1 MASLIPGF
9 EYDVFISYRQKDN
22 KRDGW
27 VTDFVNTLRGE
38 LESTFKEDI
47 SVYFDINPHDGLL
60 ETHDVDASLK
70 TKLKCLIFIPI
81 ISRTYCDPNSFA
93 WEHEFKAFVD
103 QASDDQFGLKVILP
117 NGNVAARVLPIRI
130 HDLDVADKNA
140 CESVL
145 GGVLRGIDFIYKE
158 PGVNRP
164 LTINDDKEINLNKTR
179 YRNQINKAANAINDI
194 VLGLR
199 AVSDSVETRKSVVT
213 FEDRQ
218 TGDDN
223 GRETKRSINHKSK
236 QLQVIFLLLILG
248 VAGTVI
254 MYRVFNFGNADP
266 HHTEPEKSVAVLP
279 FVNDSPD
286 QENTYFI
293 NGIMDEILNNL
304 QKIKDFRVLSRTST
318 EQFRGMARLTV
329 PEIAEKLNVN
339 YIVEGSGQKYGNTF
353 RLRVQLI
360 SAKNEKHLWAEA
372 YEQEIKE
379 TKDIFKIQSHIAQEI
394 AAELKANI
402 TPVEKQIIEKTPTA
416 NLTAYDF
423 YLRGMEEINENWKS
437 GVIDQARVK
446 RAEFLFKKAL
456 EYDHTFAPG
465 HIGLASVFR
474 QKFYSERDSSEK
486 FLDSSLVHADI
497 ALLYDDHLADAHCIR
512 GQYFSDK
519 GNINKANEEYDK
531 AISLNPNDWHPYW
544 LKTWLAGDDLLNSI
558 ENNQRAIS
566 LNKDSQLPEFLRRIA
581 NSYFQAG
588 FPEKGKE
595 YNLEALNLDGDSSQY
610 LSYLARCEYIN
621 GNYRKQLDL
630 LKKCYHIDSTG
641 AGINISLAYYYL
653 NTGQVKESLKYCKK
667 YADAKNTGSENNYW
681 NELAPVGYVY
691 WVNGYRKE
699 AEYYFDKQL
708 ESSNRWIKTFTLKDN
723 FGDFYQLAEVYA
735 FRGDK
740 DKAFE
745 NLKLFNQKKRF
756 EMGWVYRIK
765 INPLFNN
772 IRKEPEF
779 QQIVRDVESK
789 YQAEH
794 DRVSRWLEENSRN
807 ADASNY

>member
-1 MASLIPGF
+1 MTIWSAEI
-9 EYDVFISYRQKDN
+9 K
-22 KRDGW
+22 
-27 VTDFVNTLRGE
+27 E
-38 LESTFKEDI
+38 LETLYESLKGQSPELEKELAQLIRSDDPNVILLYSRRCLEVIITDLCEKELKRPRKTEPLKGIIDKLNKEEKVPSHIITSMDSLNSLSSYGAHPKEFDPEQVKPVLSNLSIIIKWYLKYKDSSDI
-47 SVYFDINPHDGLL
+47 SKGKAEGEKLESQSREIFAKISQKPKKRLTLLLSGFFLIIAIVAALIVFDVIGIGKKARD
-60 ETHDVDASLK
+60 
-70 TKLKCLIFIPI
+70 
-81 ISRTYCDPNSFA
+81 ISR
-93 WEHEFKAFVD
+93 
-103 QASDDQFGLKVILP
+103 L
-117 NGNVAARVLPIRI
+117 
-130 HDLDVADKNA
+130 
-140 CESVL
+140 
-145 GGVLRGIDFIYKE
+145 
-158 PGVNRP
+158 
-164 LTINDDKEINLNKTR
+164 
-179 YRNQINKAANAINDI
+179 
-194 VLGLR
+194 
-199 AVSDSVETRKSVVT
+199 
-213 FEDRQ
+213 
-218 TGDDN
+218 
-223 GRETKRSINHKSK
+223 
-236 QLQVIFLLLILG
+236 
-248 VAGTVI
+248 
-254 MYRVFNFGNADP
+254 
-266 HHTEPEKSVAVLP
+266 EKSVAILP
-279 FVNDSPD
+279 FKNDSPD
-286 QENTYFI
+286 EENTYFI
-293 NGIMDEILNNL
+293 NGIMEEVLTNL
-304 QKIKDFRVLSRTST
+304 QTIQDLRVISRTSA
-318 EQFRGMARLTV
+318 EQYRNQSKSI
-329 PEIAEKLNVN
+329 PEIAKELGVN

-437 GVIDQARVK
+437 GDIDQARVK